1 MTGPL
6 GDAGAAG
13 SPDENGSLVPIR
25 PSGRR
30 SPLYCVHPVS
40 GSPYVYAGL
49 ARLLEEDQPV
59 WGFEAPGYDDDRKPL
74 TSFDALAAEYL
85 PALRRAR
92 PGGPYLLLGWSLGG
106 SLAFY
111 LAQQL
116 AASGAPVPVLVL
128 VDATVPFRS
137 PLPVEREMLRKFLH
151 DLLALGGLPAAG
163 LDEIVARFPAEVARS
178 TTSSPRAATTAR
190 SPWSGPA
197 GRTRRT
203 CTGSGWRDGSPSTRC
218 RATTTRSGPVPG
230 YCTWPRSSSGR
241 SMPAGSRVYHQSVT
255 WRCPTRA
262 G

>member
-1 MTGPL
+1 
-6 GDAGAAG
+6 
-13 SPDENGSLVPIR
+13 
-25 PSGRR
+25 
-30 SPLYCVHPVS
+30 VHPVS

-49 ARLLEEDQPV
+49 ARLLEEDRPV
-59 WGFEAPGYDDDRKPL
+59 WGFEAPGYDDDREPL

-85 PALRRAR
+85 PALRRDR

-163 LDEIVARFPAEVARS
+163 LDEIVARFPAEVPPERLFAEVERS
-178 TTSSPRAATTAR
+178 GLLPEDADADFLDYRYSVFRAHIGALYDFEPAGGYDGPVTVVRASGTDPAYMHWER
-190 SPWSGPA
+190 VAGRVTEHTVQGDHHSIWSGA
-197 GRTRRT
+197 GLLHLAQIVQQTL
-203 CTGSGWRDGSPSTRC
+203 D
-218 RATTTRSGPVPG
+218 
-230 YCTWPRSSSGR
+230 
-241 SMPAGSRVYHQSVT
+241 AGGQ
-255 WRCPTRA
+255 
-262 G
+262 